1 MATHDDLRGL
11 HLSGEPSQDVRRLAE
26 VDVELRLLDERI
38 AEDTRGSPARQPRL
52 GFRELLLDGLGVLAG
67 LASGVAEVKPHVGAS
82 RHVDSV
88 SEGRFAGL
96 VGRDADDD
104 LHGRW
109 WGAVGHVVSFA
120 RRRGATPIPHPDLR
134 ARTSTGMRVA
144 PPIITM
150 EMTMKDPALVQRPE
164 TLAVLD
170 KLLRGELAAVATY
183 DHALENVTS
192 TSLLRVL
199 RENHASHA
207 ARVAAL
213 AAEIDARGGEPSRD
227 AGPWGVLTKLLEAGA
242 AAIGDDAVAKVLDE
256 GETLGMQTYEL
267 EAPRLKDEAAVEL
280 AHKLTAEQK
289 RTSARM
295 SHHAAA

>member
-1 MATHDDLRGL
+1 
-11 HLSGEPSQDVRRLAE
+11 
-26 VDVELRLLDERI
+26 
-38 AEDTRGSPARQPRL
+38 
-52 GFRELLLDGLGVLAG
+52 
-67 LASGVAEVKPHVGAS
+67 
-82 RHVDSV
+82 
-88 SEGRFAGL
+88 
-96 VGRDADDD
+96 
-104 LHGRW
+104 
-109 WGAVGHVVSFA
+109 
-120 RRRGATPIPHPDLR
+120 
-134 ARTSTGMRVA
+134 MRVA

-213 AAEIDARGGEPSRD
+213 AAELDARGGEPSRD